1 MGMTATRLKNAAN
14 SSAWALGQQQRNG
27 FHVRRIV
34 WGLFMAKA
42 ECREQEEIRAATIL
56 VEGAPKTKAA
66 KAKAAQRKR
75 ALFPSDPQLALRRND
90 LKYFDLLPEKLRRV
104 VNETDVK
111 CRSDVIYRMW
121 KLEGMTCAQIVKQLK
136 SERP

>member
-1 MGMTATRLKNAAN
+1 MTMKHAAN
-14 SSAWALGQQQRNG
+14 SSAWALGEQQRNG

-34 WGLFMAKA
+34 WGLFMARA
-42 ECREQEEIRAATIL
+42 ERREHEEIRAATIL
-56 VEGAPKTKAA
+56 IEGAPKTKAA

-75 ALFPSDPQLALRRND
+75 PLFAGDPQLALRRND

-104 VNETDVK
+104 VNEADVK

-121 KLEGMTCAQIVKQLK
+121 KLDGLTCAQIVRQLK
-136 SERP
+136 SEEL